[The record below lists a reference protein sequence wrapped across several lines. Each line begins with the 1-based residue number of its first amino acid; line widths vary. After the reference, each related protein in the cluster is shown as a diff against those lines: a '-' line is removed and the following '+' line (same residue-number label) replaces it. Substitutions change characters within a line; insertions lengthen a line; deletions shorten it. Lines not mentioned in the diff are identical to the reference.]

1 MKKILSTAI
10 ALFFAGAIF
19 HILAT
24 GPAQQ
29 PGPPVAPIRPV
40 TDTFFGH
47 DVVDTYRWLEYLDT
61 PETKAWIKGQADYAD
76 AFLQG

>member
-19 HILAT
+19 PILAT

-47 DVVDTYRWLEYLDT
+47 DVVDHVQVARLEDLKRQVAART
-61 PETKAWIKGQADYAD
+61 LEQQRG
-76 AFLQG
+76 G